1 MKNLLIFGLLFLAS
15 CSKNNIEP
23 QTSAPQEEKKQSC
36 DFGIQSFNLV
46 KRPAVNSGYDEA
58 SKGRPKP
65 GAGGTITT
73 TTPPPPAG
81 AAVIL
86 LDFDGQLVSGT
97 SWNYA
102 GDINCAPAN
111 LTADAINLIVQRVA
125 NDYSPFNV
133 IITTDEAV
141 FNATSGKRMRV
152 IITESWEWY
161 GQSGGVAFL
170 NTFAVGSK
178 TPCFVFSS
186 LLSYNTKNIAEA
198 ASHEAGHTIGLY
210 HQSTYDATGVKTSEY
225 NSGVGTGETGWAPI
239 MGVGY
244 YRNLT
249 LWHKGP
255 NAMGASSIQDDEAII
270 AAAVGYKADDY
281 SNTLSGAVPIS
292 SSMNA
297 LISNPSDVDFFSV
310 NVLNTA
316 TLSITPFNVGLN
328 NIGANV
334 DLVLKIYNTVGI
346 PVATYDNL
354 NALNTEAVLTP
365 GSYIISVGAI
375 SNSYTSNYGMIGK
388 YSISL
393 N

>member
-15 CSKNNIEP
+15 CSKNSIEP
-23 QTSAPQEEKKQSC
+23 QASAPQEQKKQSC
-36 DFGIQSFNLV
+36 DFGVQSFNLV

-58 SKGRPKP
+58 SKGKPRP
-65 GAGGTITT
+65 GGGGTTTT

-81 AAVIL
+81 TAVIL

-111 LTADAINLIVQRVA
+111 LTADAINLIVQRVT

-133 IITTDEAV
+133 IITTDAAV
-141 FNATSGKRMRV
+141 FNATPGKRMRV
-152 IITESWEWY
+152 IFTESWEWY

-170 NTFAVGSK
+170 NTFAPGSN
-178 TPCFVFSS
+178 TPCFVFTS
-186 LLSYNTKNIAEA
+186 LLNYNTKNIAEA
-198 ASHEAGHTIGLY
+198 ASHEAGHTLGLY
-210 HQSTYDATGVKTSEY
+210 HQSAYDANGVKISEY
-225 NSGVGTGETGWAPI
+225 NSGIGTGETGWAPI

-255 NAMGASSIQDDEAII
+255 NAMGVSSIQDDEAII
-270 AAAVGYKADDY
+270 AAAIGYKADDY
-281 SNTLSGAVPIS
+281 SNTLSGAVPLS
-292 SSMNA
+292 TSLNA
-297 LISNPSDVDFFSV
+297 LLGNPSDIDFFSV
-310 NVLNTA
+310 NALTTA
-316 TLSITPFNVGLN
+316 TLSITPFNVGLS

-334 DLVLKIYNTVGI
+334 DLVLKIYNSGGSLVG
-346 PVATYDNL
+346 TYDNS
-354 NALNTEAVLTP
+354 NTLNTEAVLAP
-365 GSYIISVGAI
+365 GSYIISVGSI
-375 SNSYTSNYGMIGK
+375 SNSYTTNYGMIGK